1 MQKVRN
7 RTVESGRGALGC
19 YIVSDDT
26 PRPYRLAEIDGIEW
40 FWQTCP
46 KVLTVVK
53 FAGYLAD
60 RI

>member
-26 PRPYRLAEIDGIEW
+26 PKPYRLAEIGGIEW
-40 FWQTCP
+40 FWRTRP
-46 KVLTVVK
+46 KVLTTSRK
-53 FAGYLAD
+53 KPMP
-60 RI
+60 